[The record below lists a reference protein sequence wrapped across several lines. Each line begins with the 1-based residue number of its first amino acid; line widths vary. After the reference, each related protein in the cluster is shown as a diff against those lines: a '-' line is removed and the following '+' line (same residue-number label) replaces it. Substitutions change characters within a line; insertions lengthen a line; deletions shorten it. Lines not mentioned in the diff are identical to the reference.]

1 MVTTVMDN
9 PQRPQS
15 TYNGQA
21 MDLIELIGILSHF
34 DSPLEEIFSSV
45 DQFFHSISANNE
57 TVMLSSLGLKGG
69 ECQITYQH
77 SHAPENSWKCID
89 LLNTSADSPTYTSDF
104 IASINDATEPMLLE
118 GLDKSVTGFP
128 QELNQY
134 RSALVLPIYLNGV
147 SKHKLV
153 LFFKKHFVKK
163 QWRDADKHMET
174 LMLVANLLMSYLIH
188 NCEIKS
194 LNDANKWIEKEV
206 SEVGDLLKM
215 LLPQQDEQICGV
227 DVATS
232 YKPCEH
238 AGGDYYDL
246 VSLTKVFWPE
256 RADGKNDYWGAII
269 VDSAGHG
276 AAAAVE
282 VAMFDAIL
290 RTYKGDP
297 DTGPAGVFNYANPYL
312 FTRLIRGTFLTAFI
326 ANYNPFNKCLRFC
339 SAGHPPALL
348 IRAGGTV
355 EWLDNPKGIPLA
367 VTREFQWQN
376 GQVDFNPDDVLILYT
391 DGVTEAS
398 APDGTLF
405 GTERLKSVALA
416 GPLHPN
422 AIIQRVESALAEH
435 QHGQRQKDDQTLII
449 IKLLST
455 DTQ

>member
-1 MVTTVMDN
+1 METPVMDK
-9 PQRPQS
+9 PAQHQRSPNDQS
-15 TYNGQA
+15 I
-21 MDLIELIGILSHF
+21 DLIALVEILSHF
-34 DSPLEEIFSSV
+34 DSPLEEIFTAV
-45 DQFFHSISANNE
+45 NEFFHSLSAHSE
-57 TVMLSSLGLKGG
+57 TVMLSGLGLAAD
-69 ECQITYQH
+69 ECQITYQSTH
-77 SHAPENSWKCID
+77 SLETSWKCID
-89 LLNTSADSPTYTSDF
+89 LLNTSADNATYASGF
-104 IASINDATEPMLLE
+104 IANINAATEPMLLE
-118 GLDKSVTGFP
+118 ELNRSATGLPRD
-128 QELNQY
+128 LNQY

-147 SKHKLV
+147 SKHKLL
-153 LFFKKHFVKK
+153 LFFKK
-163 QWRDADKHMET
+163 QWRGSAKQRET
-174 LMLVANLLMSYLIH
+174 LLLVANLLMSYLIH

-206 SEVGDLLKM
+206 SEVGNLLKM
-215 LLPQQDEQICGV
+215 LLPQQVEQICGV

-256 RADGKNDYWGAII
+256 RDDGKNDYWGAII

-326 ANYNPFNKCLRFC
+326 ANYNPFNKSLRFC

-355 EWLDNPKGIPLA
+355 EWLDSPKGIPLA
-367 VTREFQWQN
+367 VTREYQWQN

-391 DGVTEAS
+391 DGVTEAA

-405 GTERLKSVALA
+405 GIERLKAVALA
-416 GPLHPN
+416 GPMHAE
-422 AIIQRVESALAEH
+422 AITQRVESALIEH
-435 QHGQRQKDDQTLII
+435 QHGKKQKDDQTLIV
-449 IKLLST
+449 IKLLTT
-455 DTQ
+455 DDQ